1 MDGVQS
7 QRVRM
12 RSEGTPRRRS
22 AVPNRLPGVRNLRNP
37 KRQLHD
43 KTAKQKKRRKPSTH
57 KEFPVLTLF
66 FGGALFLKAVGAHV
80 SITGCMTS
88 WI

>member
-1 MDGVQS
+1 
-7 QRVRM
+7 M
-12 RSEGTPRRRS
+12 RSGDASPAVRRAAIQRAEQ
-22 AVPNRLPGVRNLRNP
+22 AVTEQLPGVRNLRNL

-43 KTAKQKKRRKPSTH
+43 KTAKQKKRRKLSTH
-57 KEFPVLTLF
+57 KEFPVLALF